1 RDGRAA
7 LRQRPLDLVF
17 PGEIRE
23 SLLRAFLRF
32 GDRDVDDPAYAGL
45 GGRREQLPRVTN
57 RLREREAT
65 VLETD
70 PVRVV
75 QRPRAREGADEM
87 VGAIEPVRSDL
98 HRAPEGMI
106 PVRVTGERPDASAV
120 AEQDARNVA

>member
-1 RDGRAA
+1 
-7 LRQRPLDLVF
+7 
-17 PGEIRE
+17 
-23 SLLRAFLRF
+23 
-32 GDRDVDDPAYAGL
+32 
-45 GGRREQLPRVTN
+45 
-57 RLREREAT
+57 AT

-75 QRPRAREGADEM
+75 QRPRAREGADEI

-120 AEQDARNVA
+120 AEQDARNVAASVSERAGADGEPGAAQSGHDGNVPARPTRLLDGRGVLVDRLDHVADDHEVGTVAAT